1 MVGAEGVAAMEE
13 AGILM
18 AVVMEAVT
26 ATVVVMEAVVMEAVV
41 MAEVEETVVVVAA
54 GVMEVGD
61 LSVFTTF
68 IAINWIISPIHV
80 CGNAF
85 CDL

>member
-13 AGILM
+13 GGILM

-26 ATVVVMEAVVMEAVV
+26 ARVVVMEAVV

-54 GVMEVGD
+54 GVMAVGD
-61 LSVFTTF
+61 LSVFATF

-80 CGNAF
+80 CGNAY
-85 CDL
+85 L